1 VTSPLTELLPSRLLP
16 ELRHLQAKLAAEL
29 PYRRAAELLRELL
42 PETGGITAMTTR
54 SRTLAIGMAMEAELC
69 REVEQP
75 QMSQDQADHLTVGID
90 GGVCQSEA

>member
-1 VTSPLTELLPSRLLP
+1 
-16 ELRHLQAKLAAEL
+16 
-29 PYRRAAELLRELL
+29 
-42 PETGGITAMTTR
+42 MTTR